1 MGPYDEP
8 VAPDELVGAAFDGR
22 YRVHDVIAS
31 GGMSTVYR
39 GVDLRLDRPV
49 AIKVMDSR
57 YAGDQQFLTRF
68 RLEATAVA
76 RLAHPALVAVYDQGV
91 DLHRPFLVMELVRGG
106 TLRELLRERG
116 PMPPHAVAAVLR
128 PVLAGLA
135 VAHRAG
141 LIHRDIKPE
150 NVLISTDGEVKL
162 ADFGLVRALAQAGIT
177 STSVILGTAAYL
189 SPEQVQTG
197 DADPRSDVY
206 ALGVLTFELLT
217 GQTPFAGD
225 SPLTVAYRRVDDDV
239 PPPSSAIDGVPVQFD
254 EFVARATRRNRDERY
269 RDADEIGADLDRI
282 ADELGLPAF
291 RVPAPRRGTDGDHD
305 PVATETARPPERPRA
320 ATRQFVRD
328 PAPEPMTD
336 RHSRPRPPEPRLDD
350 ENWDDEDW
358 DDDEPDDDDD
368 DPSGRFAGIA
378 VADFVW
384 ERQRGRR
391 NLLIAVLV
399 VLVLTALTAAGGW
412 SLGANVST
420 LF

>member
-1 MGPYDEP
+1 M
-8 VAPDELVGAAFDGR
+8 
-22 YRVHDVIAS
+22 
-31 GGMSTVYR
+31 
-39 GVDLRLDRPV
+39 
-49 AIKVMDSR
+49 
-57 YAGDQQFLTRF
+57 
-68 RLEATAVA
+68 
-76 RLAHPALVAVYDQGV
+76 
-91 DLHRPFLVMELVRGG
+91 
-106 TLRELLRERG
+106 
-116 PMPPHAVAAVLR
+116 
-128 PVLAGLA
+128 
-135 VAHRAG
+135 
-141 LIHRDIKPE
+141 
-150 NVLISTDGEVKL
+150 
-162 ADFGLVRALAQAGIT
+162 
-177 STSVILGTAAYL
+177 
-189 SPEQVQTG
+189 
-197 DADPRSDVY
+197 
-206 ALGVLTFELLT
+206 
-217 GQTPFAGD
+217 
-225 SPLTVAYRRVDDDV
+225 
-239 PPPSSAIDGVPVQFD
+239 QFD